1 MAQVVFGSAP
11 GVPNWGSLLQ
21 RASDGMEDD
30 EQRHFDTLF
39 VVDSYRA
46 WYGGEP
52 VAPTPLPSPS
62 SPTHHT
68 HPPTHTCVL
77 PHADPHPA
85 PLLFVVPAHTWPH
98 CSTMQG
104 AINAGTSKAASPNH
118 HAIFCWPRV
127 SKLAASV

>member
-1 MAQVVFGSAP
+1 MVQVVFGSAP

-52 VAPTPLPSPS
+52 FAPPAPPLPLSYFIHPPHPS
-62 SPTHHT
+62 RRACS
-68 HPPTHTCVL
+68 HPPTHIPL
-77 PHADPHPA
+77 PSHLSFLRTRIPIAPGGALSLQERSRRQVGSLMRCPA
-85 PLLFVVPAHTWPH
+85 GRLCHGSWQL
-98 CSTMQG
+98 
-104 AINAGTSKAASPNH
+104 
-118 HAIFCWPRV
+118 
-127 SKLAASV
+127 